1 MIDTQRLFKIK
12 EVEDILSLSKSALY
26 REINAGNL
34 KAVHV
39 GKAIRITNDEII
51 RYVASL
57 SDGK

>member
-1 MIDTQRLFKIK
+1 MTETQRLFKIT

-34 KAVHV
+34 KAVHI
-39 GKAIRITNDEII
+39 GKAIRVTNDEIV

-57 SDGK
+57 SEGE